1 MNSLFVLS
9 LIKCACMNN
18 RYLKALLSSS
28 LSIVPIVVIT
38 LALALSF
45 QLVGTNMIK
54 FQGVDYALLLIG
66 MVVMIVGL
74 SLFQVG
80 ASSSLSKVGEYMG
93 SSLSK
98 QSSLFIIVL
107 FSLVLGTLITC
118 AEPSILIVSKQV
130 NVPSV
135 ILIGGIALGVGIFVV
150 IGVLRIIFHGSL
162 KVWYLLFY
170 FITFL
175 LICLVCISP
184 DANKRAFLPFIFD
197 SGGITTGSAT
207 VPFIL
212 SLGAGV
218 ATVRGGRNSTND
230 SFGLVGMAS
239 IGPIITMTILILISQ
254 NESAVSTYASL
265 GNNNIFGAFISKL
278 IPSSSISLGSLV
290 EVAIA
295 LSPILLIFFIYE
307 LIFIK
312 LPKHEILKL
321 LVGFAFSYVGLS
333 LFLCSTSAVM
343 TPIGY
348 SVGQNIGQ
356 FPSWLIILISFLIGL
371 VTILCEPAV
380 HVLTSQMETVSDGR
394 VTKLKVL
401 ITLSI
406 GVGIAIGLA
415 ALRAVTHMNIM
426 YIMIPGYGLS
436 LVMMF
441 FCPNI
446 YTAMAFDSGGTASG
460 PMSTSYVLPMIIGI
474 TTSLAPE
481 GTTEEELGNLIYSDA
496 FGVVALI
503 ALTPVLAIQILGV
516 WESGKSMYMR
526 SVTRKHIMATND
538 AQIIHF

>member
-1 MNSLFVLS
+1 MKNM
-9 LIKCACMNN
+9 KN
-18 RYLKALLSSS
+18 RYLSALISSLLS
-28 LSIVPIVVIT
+28 IGPVVVIII
-38 LALALSF
+38 ALALVF
-45 QLVGTNMIK
+45 QFMNTEGLIK
-54 FQGVDYALLLIG
+54 FQVTDYILLIVG
-66 MVVMIVGL
+66 MFVLVIGL
-74 SLFQVG
+74 ALFQIGV
-80 ASSSLSKVGEYMG
+80 SSSLSKVGEYMG
-93 SSLSK
+93 TSLSK
-98 QSSLFIIVL
+98 QSSLFIIIL

-130 NVPSV
+130 AVPSFV
-135 ILIGGIALGVGIFVV
+135 LIGGIALGVGIFVV

-184 DANKRAFLPFIFD
+184 DADKRAFLPFIFD
-197 SGGITTGSAT
+197 SGGVTTGSAT

-212 SLGAGV
+212 SLGAGI
-218 ATVRGGRNSTND
+218 ATVRGGRNSTKD

-239 IGPIITMTILILISQ
+239 VGPIITMTILILVSK
-254 NESAVSTYASL
+254 NKTTVSTYASMGDPNIL
-265 GNNNIFGAFISKL
+265 GLFINKL
-278 IPSSSISLGSLV
+278 IPTSDTSLGSLV

-312 LPKHEILKL
+312 LPKEEILKL

-333 LFLCSTSAVM
+333 LFLCATSAVM

-348 SVGQNIGQ
+348 AVGQNIGS
-356 FPSWLIILISFLIGL
+356 FNKAVIVIVAFLIGL

-380 HVLTSQMETVSDGR
+380 HVLTGQMETISDGR

-401 ITLSI
+401 ITLSL
-406 GVGIAIGLA
+406 GVGIAIALS
-415 ALRAVTHMNIM
+415 ALRAVTHLNIM
-426 YIMIPGYGLS
+426 YIVIPGYGLS
-436 LVMMF
+436 LVLMF
-441 FCPNI
+441 FCPDI

-460 PMSTSYVLPMIIGI
+460 PMSTSFVLPLIIGI
-474 TTSLAPE
+474 TTKLAPE
-481 GTTEEELGNLIYSDA
+481 GTTQEELGNLIYSDA

-503 ALTPVLAIQILGV
+503 ALTPVLAIQFLGV
-516 WESGKSMYMR
+516 WENAKGVYMR
-526 SVTRKHIMATND
+526 FITRKHIMATND

>member
-1 MNSLFVLS
+1 
-9 LIKCACMNN
+9 MNN
-18 RYLKALLSSS
+18 RYIKSLISSS
-28 LSIVPIVVIT
+28 LSIVPVIVIT
-38 LALALSF
+38 LVLALTF
-45 QLVGTNMIK
+45 QFVGGDMIK

-66 MVVMIVGL
+66 MVIMIIGL
-74 SLFQVG
+74 SLFQIG

-93 SSLSK
+93 SSLSR

-130 NVPSV
+130 NVPSI
-135 ILIGGIALGVGIFVV
+135 ILIGSIALGVGIFVV

-197 SGGITTGSAT
+197 SGGVTTGSAT

-212 SLGAGV
+212 ALSAGV

-239 IGPIITMTILILISQ
+239 IGPIITMTILVLLSK
-254 NESAVSTYASL
+254 NETAVSTYASL
-265 GNNNIFGAFISKL
+265 GNSNIFGALLNKL
-278 IPSSSISLGSLV
+278 IPTSSSSLGSLV

-295 LSPILLIFFIYE
+295 LSPILLIFFVYE
-307 LIFIK
+307 LLFIK
-312 LPKHEILKL
+312 LPKNEILKL
-321 LVGFAFSYVGLS
+321 LVGFGFSFVGLS
-333 LFLCSTSAVM
+333 LFLCATSAVM

-348 SVGQNIGQ
+348 SVGQNIGH
-356 FPSWLIILISFLIGL
+356 FPDWLIILISFVIGL

-380 HVLTSQMETVSDGR
+380 HVLTGQMETVSDGR

-401 ITLSI
+401 ITLSL
-406 GVGIAIGLA
+406 GVGIAIGLS
-415 ALRAVTHMNIM
+415 ALRAVTHLNIM
-426 YIMIPGYGLS
+426 YIVVPGYGLS
-436 LVMMF
+436 LIMMF

-460 PMSTSYVLPMIIGI
+460 PMSSSYVLPMIIGI

-481 GTTEEELGNLIYSDA
+481 NVTEQELGNLIYSDA

-503 ALTPVLAIQILGV
+503 ALTPVLAIQFLGV
-516 WESGKSMYMR
+516 WENAKGTYMR
-526 SVTRKHIMATND
+526 FVTRKQIMATND

>member
-1 MNSLFVLS
+1 
-9 LIKCACMNN
+9 
-18 RYLKALLSSS
+18 
-28 LSIVPIVVIT
+28 
-38 LALALSF
+38 
-45 QLVGTNMIK
+45 
-54 FQGVDYALLLIG
+54 
-66 MVVMIVGL
+66 
-74 SLFQVG
+74 
-80 ASSSLSKVGEYMG
+80 
-93 SSLSK
+93 
-98 QSSLFIIVL
+98 
-107 FSLVLGTLITC
+107 
-118 AEPSILIVSKQV
+118 
-130 NVPSV
+130 
-135 ILIGGIALGVGIFVV
+135 
-150 IGVLRIIFHGSL
+150 
-162 KVWYLLFY
+162 
-170 FITFL
+170 
-175 LICLVCISP
+175 
-184 DANKRAFLPFIFD
+184 
-197 SGGITTGSAT
+197 
-207 VPFIL
+207 
-212 SLGAGV
+212 
-218 ATVRGGRNSTND
+218 
-230 SFGLVGMAS
+230 
-239 IGPIITMTILILISQ
+239 
-254 NESAVSTYASL
+254 
-265 GNNNIFGAFISKL
+265 
-278 IPSSSISLGSLV
+278 
-290 EVAIA
+290 
-295 LSPILLIFFIYE
+295 
-307 LIFIK
+307 
-312 LPKHEILKL
+312 
-321 LVGFAFSYVGLS
+321 
-333 LFLCSTSAVM
+333 M